1 MFDLQGANLKNKSTL
16 SGISSRNVVGKIH
29 VRVVLGSSCAGLLI
43 GEEQGRFQNKEGIFE
58 SDHH

>member
-1 MFDLQGANLKNKSTL
+1 MFDLQGANLKNDKST
-16 SGISSRNVVGKIH
+16 RNVVGKIH